1 MKAIE
6 ITKAGGPEVLAL
18 VDVARPEPKAGE
30 ILIEVHYAG
39 VNRPDC
45 LQRAGLY
52 NPPADASP
60 LPGLEVS
67 GVIAALGAGVSGWAV
82 GDPVCALVA
91 GGGYAEYVTCRA
103 DHALPVPDGM
113 GLREAACLPETCYT
127 VWSNV
132 VMRGGLTAG
141 EVADAVH
148 HRPAQIRLQRPLVTR
163 LEGIEPPHRRDHLHQ
178 QVGQGNA
185 RARGQAPA
193 RAGCR

>member
-30 ILIEVHYAG
+30 ILIEVHYG

-82 GDPVCALVA
+82 GDAVCALVA
-91 GGGYAEYVTCRA
+91 GGAMPIR
-103 DHALPVPDGM
+103 HLP
-113 GLREAACLPETCYT
+113 RRSRAACARWDGLARGGLLARDVLYG
-127 VWSNV
+127 VVDV

-141 EVADAVH
+141 ERFLVH
-148 HRPAQIRLQRPLVTR
+148 GGSSGIGTTAIQIAKALGAEVSP
-163 LEGIEPPHRRDHLHQ
+163 RRDRRRKSQLS
-178 QVGQGNA
+178 
-185 RARGQAPA
+185 RRSA
-193 RAGCR
+193 RAGSITARRISSRF